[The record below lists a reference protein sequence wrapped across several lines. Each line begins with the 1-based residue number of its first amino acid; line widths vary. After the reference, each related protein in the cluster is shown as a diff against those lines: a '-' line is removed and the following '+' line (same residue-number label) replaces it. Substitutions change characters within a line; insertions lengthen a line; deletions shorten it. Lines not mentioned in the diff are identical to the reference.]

1 MNRPPIFRC
10 LSAILSLSLNPAAF
24 GQGKLE
30 IPQEITVQAEG
41 VAESPEGAKRA
52 LAIDAVYRVASTYIM
67 QKQVVSGEDVDS
79 KIAAFSDGVVR
90 KMDILTGPKLGTDG
104 LYHVS
109 GKVVV
114 VRRNLVDSLR
124 KENLSVGGAV
134 RSDDLFARAV
144 SLEALQKNSGELL
157 DMLFEED
164 PRRYSVKLVGDIE
177 TIPATRLTAEEVKSG
192 GINWMTAT
200 VGVTANISAYRDDYA
215 ARLEKILVAISE
227 LSARYR
233 SDFEKIEE
241 PKGYV
246 YPLFNSSADVPKAIS
261 NGFSDLRFGAVLDTW
276 TQPPGSQ
283 HIYKLMFVPGNTTFA
298 RKVAAAPVF
307 SSRVKWMV
315 ASKDRPFMGYNVIM
329 VGLDPNGYPT
339 LRGYGVAP
347 AFFGPFEKLLDSYKK
362 DDDKKGACVVVS
374 LSLLKKDGSVIK
386 KFDHPLPKGQ
396 WLTPAIYAGTPP
408 NNDKNRRI
416 VLMPIGL
423 SPAFCDAMMVRQTR
437 SMQGAIARSQSL
449 LSSFSTISS
458 AAVTLRFPLE
468 SSVLSK
474 VSEVRVRIKA
484 DDSE

>member
-1 MNRPPIFRC
+1 
-10 LSAILSLSLNPAAF
+10 
-24 GQGKLE
+24 
-30 IPQEITVQAEG
+30 
-41 VAESPEGAKRA
+41 
-52 LAIDAVYRVASTYIM
+52 
-67 QKQVVSGEDVDS
+67 
-79 KIAAFSDGVVR
+79 
-90 KMDILTGPKLGTDG
+90 
-104 LYHVS
+104 
-109 GKVVV
+109 
-114 VRRNLVDSLR
+114 
-124 KENLSVGGAV
+124 
-134 RSDDLFARAV
+134 
-144 SLEALQKNSGELL
+144 
-157 DMLFEED
+157 
-164 PRRYSVKLVGDIE
+164 
-177 TIPATRLTAEEVKSG
+177 
-192 GINWMTAT
+192 
-200 VGVTANISAYRDDYA
+200 
-215 ARLEKILVAISE
+215 
-227 LSARYR
+227 
-233 SDFEKIEE
+233 
-241 PKGYV
+241 
-246 YPLFNSSADVPKAIS
+246 
-261 NGFSDLRFGAVLDTW
+261 
-276 TQPPGSQ
+276 
-283 HIYKLMFVPGNTTFA
+283 
-298 RKVAAAPVF
+298 
-307 SSRVKWMV
+307 MV